1 MSELLHIPVN
11 RELSER
17 ARWLVSLRWIVLA
30 LAAAMILAA
39 NWWLGN
45 ILPAKALWATVAA
58 MAVYNGI
65 FWVVA
70 HRLIG
75 PGAPYQLHEILLHA
89 QILAD
94 LVALTVLLHYSGGL
108 ENPFSTYY
116 VLLVAVGSVLMTK
129 RASLLY
135 AAVASILWVGLLV
148 AEATGFLPHYN
159 LVGFRLPMRYREVGH
174 ILAESFVLVTA
185 NFGVSFLS
193 ADVSERLREGERQLY
208 EANVSCELRSEEL
221 ARLNERLRELDNSR
235 SDFIRLVT
243 HELRAPVAA
252 IQSYLRLILDGYVPP
267 ERLQE
272 IVSKAEQRA
281 RDQLDLISD
290 LLDFAHLQDVP
301 SAQAKPE
308 FTDAAKVL
316 SDVLDMFQARI
327 EDKKLNVH
335 TRVEEGLPQAP
346 LSTEHMKQIWINLIS
361 NAIKY
366 TPEGGSITVELR
378 REGDHLY
385 GAVSD
390 TGIGIH
396 PEEMERIFEAF
407 YRTEEAKAIAR
418 HGTGLGLSIF
428 KGIVERYGGK
438 VGLESTVGKGSTFS
452 FTLPLAPQG
461 VPVSTAPGAG

>member
-11 RELSER
+11 RELGER
-17 ARWLVSLRWIVLA
+17 ARWLVSLRWIILA

-45 ILPAKALWATVAA
+45 ILPVKALWATVAA
-58 MAVYNGI
+58 MVVYNII

-75 PGAPYQLHEILLHA
+75 PEAPYQLHETLLHA

-94 LVALTVLLHYSGGL
+94 LVALTVLLHFSGGI

-116 VLLVAVGSVLMTK
+116 VLLVAVGSVLTMR
-129 RASLLY
+129 RASFLY
-135 AAVASILWVGLLV
+135 ATVASMLWVGLLI
-148 AEATGFLPHYN
+148 AEASGVLPHYN
-159 LVGFRLPMRYREVGH
+159 LVGFRLPVRYREIGH

-185 NFGVSFLS
+185 NLGVSFLS

-208 EANVSCELRSEEL
+208 EANVSCELRSEKL
-221 ARLNERLRELDNSR
+221 AHLNERLRELDKSR

-252 IQSYLRLILDGYVPP
+252 IQSYLRLILDGYVPSD
-267 ERLQE
+267 RLQE

-290 LLDFAHLQDVP
+290 LLDFAHLQDEP
-301 SAQAKPE
+301 SQTKVE
-308 FTDAAKVL
+308 FTDAVKVL
-316 SDVLDMFQARI
+316 TDVLDMFQARI
-327 EDKKLNVH
+327 EDKKLNVQ
-335 TRVEEGLPQAP
+335 TQVEEGLPLAP
-346 LSTEHMKQIWINLIS
+346 LSTEHVKQIWINLVS

-366 TPEGGSITVELR
+366 TPEGGAITIILR

-407 YRTEEAKAIAR
+407 YRTETAKAVAR

-438 VGLESTVGKGSTFS
+438 VGLESTVGEGSTFS
-452 FTLPLAPQG
+452 FTLPLTPQAVSSAPSGCQT
-461 VPVSTAPGAG
+461 S

>member
-30 LAAAMILAA
+30 LAAAMILGA

-45 ILPAKALWATVAA
+45 ILPVKALWATVAA
-58 MAVYNGI
+58 MVVYNGI

-75 PGAPYQLHEILLHA
+75 PGAPYQLHETLLHA

-94 LVALTVLLHYSGGL
+94 LVALTALLHFSGGL

-116 VLLVAVGSVLMTK
+116 VLLVAVGSVLMTR
-129 RASLLY
+129 RASFLY
-135 AAVASILWVGLLV
+135 ATVASVLWVGLLV
-148 AEATGFLPHYN
+148 AEAGGILPHYN
-159 LVGFRLPMRYREVGH
+159 LAGFRLPVRYRELGH

-221 ARLNERLRELDNSR
+221 ARLNERLRQLDKSR

-267 ERLQE
+267 DRLQE

-290 LLDFAHLQDVP
+290 LLDFAHLQDERP
-301 SAQAKPE
+301 QAKVE

-316 SDVLDMFQARI
+316 ADVLDMFQARI
-327 EDKKLNVH
+327 EDKKLTVS
-335 TRVEEGLPQAP
+335 TQIEGNLPP
-346 LSTEHMKQIWINLIS
+346 TPVSIEHLKQIWINLIS

-366 TPEGGSITVELR
+366 TPEGGSITITLR

-396 PEEMERIFEAF
+396 PEEMDRIFEAF
-407 YRTEEAKAIAR
+407 YRTEAAKAVAR

-461 VPVSTAPGAG
+461 VPATPSARGAP